1 MYNANYLTEL
11 VRWSN
16 ENVGFATIVNSVLTL
31 LISII
36 AIIVSIRTARLPYK
50 KQVKIETGIYVKSD
64 GDTGLHV
71 TAINCVNIDFTISRI
86 GFIAKR
92 NQLMVNLLSD
102 NRYPLRL
109 KNGEQ
114 VSEYFTAEATEIQ
127 QLRIS
132 PVTAITS
139 LK

>member
-71 TAINCVNIDFTISRI
+71 TAINCGNIDFTISRM

-109 KNGEQ
+109 KMVNRYQ
-114 VSEYFTAEATEIQ
+114 SILLLKQ
-127 QLRIS
+127 QKSNSLGIS
-132 PVTAITS
+132 IRFWPM
-139 LK
+139 